1 MSDVQEYSP
10 WDAVVDVEGEEEIA
24 AKLADGWTMIY
35 QSSDD
40 CAMMLPPEG
49 VRAMNDKG
57 LWVCPN
63 CASTSWEPADTTSM
77 QCQCQYW
84 PPVWTS
90 MVQDWHRAPSGW
102 ISVEDELPKDTKP
115 VSVWMVCPT
124 AIDPRGVWAMDVYG
138 YRGWMR
144 EPMHCKYT
152 HWQPGPSAPETES
165 DE

>member
-1 MSDVQEYSP
+1 
-10 WDAVVDVEGEEEIA
+10 
-24 AKLADGWTMIY
+24 
-35 QSSDD
+35 
-40 CAMMLPPEG
+40 
-49 VRAMNDKG
+49 MNDKVLYQCARCGNVRLLESFDG
-57 LWVCPN
+57 LLRFC
-63 CASTSWEPADTTSM
+63 SDGHEKETM
-77 QCQCQYW
+77 RQ
-84 PPVWTS
+84 VW
-90 MVQDWHRAPSGW
+90 PSGW

-165 DE
+165 VG